1 MKKNILKIFMV
12 SSLAAALILSG
23 CTPNE
28 ESEVIAPE
36 DSAHVSEDATDDR
49 ATTEEETAE
58 EATKETSSDDVA
70 YDPDKED
77 TVFEEFKVSLFDG
90 YSLIKAKDFL
100 KENIKYLSVEKA
112 DEAVLALENRLK
124 ENQNY
129 YINQVMAEEV
139 QNAILLAYNLEENSL
154 SIDDFKDDA
163 YKTIVQNILDN
174 GYKFFP
180 EEGLF
185 YPVVDYRA
193 LQIYDKYTSD
203 EIRSY
208 LEIFARDSDAPSSS
222 IDDRVKMLEELSE
235 RLVLA
240 EAHLMAYPEGQ
251 TFDMILDAYEMYMHF
266 YTVSMAYMGGFDA
279 DTKIM
284 DQELIDSYETFVKEN
299 PETVSTAVLKE
310 YLEILEGHHY
320 EVDNH
325 VLNFLQD
332 IKDVIM
338 KHMSTLTVK

>member
-1 MKKNILKIFMV
+1 MV
-12 SSLAAALILSG
+12 SSLAAALMLSG
-23 CTPNE
+23 CTPKE
-28 ESEVIAPE
+28 EAEVTAPE
-36 DSAHVSEDATDDR
+36 ESAHVSED
-49 ATTEEETAE
+49 TTEEATTVQESSTE
-58 EATKETSSDDVA
+58 EAADDASSEDVA
-70 YDPDKED
+70 YDPDKEE
-77 TVFEEFKVSLFDG
+77 TVFEDFKVSLFDG
-90 YSLIKAKDFL
+90 YSLVKAKDFL
-100 KENIKYLSVEKA
+100 KDNIKYLSVEKT

-154 SIDDFKDDA
+154 SIDDFKDDT
-163 YKTIVQNILDN
+163 YKTVVQNVLDN

-203 EIRSY
+203 ELRSY

-235 RLVLA
+235 RLVLT

-251 TFDMILDAYEMYMHF
+251 TFDTVLGAYEMYMHF

-284 DQELIDSYETFVKEN
+284 DQELIDSYQAFVKEN

-332 IKDVIM
+332 IKEVIM
-338 KHMSTLTVK
+338 KHMSAVTVK